1 MAELMRVPEV
11 AAGAS
16 EAILSEWL
24 VDAGTPFAGG
34 DAIAVLETEK
44 AVVEVEAEA
53 DAVILRTLVEGGST
67 VEVGSPMAVIGS
79 ADEVDADVDALLAE
93 LGIGEI
99 TSTPAEPR
107 REVPEAEAEFLAP
120 SQDAAPHEQAVESTT
135 TASGEEPAI
144 SRVFISPIARKLL
157 REAGVPIE
165 GLVGTGPGGRI
176 IRKDVE
182 SAIIA
187 GTEERAAEPAV
198 PEARPAPTVQ
208 QIGHRDEPHT
218 RIRRAIATRLTQSK
232 QEVPHFYVKRTVRID
247 SLMTLRAEVNQH
259 ATTKISVND
268 LLIKAIAVAH
278 TRVPEANVIWT
289 DGALRYFDH
298 VDISVAVASE
308 RGMVTPVLRD
318 VAGQSVGAIS
328 STVKMHV
335 ERANSGKLQQ
345 KDLEGGSISISNLG
359 MFGVDEFSAVINP
372 PQSAILAVGAG
383 RPAPVIVDGALAVA
397 TCMELALS
405 VDHRAIDGALAAR
418 WMDTLVTVLEQPMT
432 LLV

>member
-1 MAELMRVPEV
+1 MAALMRVPEV

-24 VDAGTPFAGG
+24 VDVGTPFAGG
-34 DAIAVLETEK
+34 DAIAVLETDK
-44 AVVEVEAEA
+44 AVVEVEAET
-53 DAVILRTLVEGGST
+53 DAVILRTLVEGGAM

-79 ADEVDADVDALLAE
+79 GDEVDADVDALLAE
-93 LGIGEI
+93 LSIGEI
-99 TSTPAEPR
+99 TSTPAESR
-107 REVPEAEAEFLAP
+107 REVSEAEA
-120 SQDAAPHEQAVESTT
+120 QAVESPT
-135 TASGEEPAI
+135 TASGEKPPT

-157 REAGVPIE
+157 SEAGVPIE
-165 GLVGTGPGGRI
+165 VLVGTGPGGRI

-187 GTEERAAEPAV
+187 SAEERAAEPVV
-198 PEARPAPTVQ
+198 PVARPAPTVQ
-208 QIGHRDEPHT
+208 QIGHRDEPHS

-259 ATTKISVND
+259 TMTKISVND

-289 DGALRYFDH
+289 DDALRYFDH

-308 RGMVTPVLRD
+308 RGLVTPVLRN

-328 STVKMHV
+328 SAVKMHV
-335 ERANSGKLQQ
+335 EQANSGKLQQ
-345 KDLEGGSISISNLG
+345 QDLEGGSISISNLG
-359 MFGVDEFSAVINP
+359 MFGVDEFSAIINP

-383 RPAPVIVDGALAVA
+383 RPAPVIVDGALAIA
-397 TCMELALS
+397 TCMELVLS
-405 VDHRAIDGALAAR
+405 VDHRAIDGTLAAR

>member
-16 EAILSEWL
+16 QAILSEWL
-24 VDAGTPFAGG
+24 VAAGIPFASG

-67 VEVGSPMAVIGS
+67 VEVGSPMAVLGS
-79 ADEVDADVDALLAE
+79 AGEGDADIDALLAE
-93 LGIGEI
+93 LGIGENA
-99 TSTPAEPR
+99 STPPA
-107 REVPEAEAEFLAP
+107 AP
-120 SQDAAPHEQAVESTT
+120 SS
-135 TASGEEPAI
+135 EP
-144 SRVFISPIARKLL
+144 SNGRVFISPIARKLL

-165 GLVGTGPGGRI
+165 GLVGTGRGGRI
-176 IRKDVE
+176 VRKDVT
-182 SAIIA
+182 SAISA
-187 GTEERAAEPAV
+187 GARERAAE
-198 PEARPAPTVQ
+198 

-218 RIRRAIATRLTQSK
+218 RIRGAIAKRLTQSK
-232 QEVPHFYVKRTVRID
+232 QDVPHFYVKRTVRID
-247 SLMTLRAEVNQH
+247 ALLTLRAEVNRH

-278 TRVPEANVIWT
+278 SRVPEANVIWT
-289 DGALRYFDH
+289 DDAVRHFDQ

-308 RGMVTPVLRD
+308 RGLVTPVLRD
-318 VAGQSVGAIS
+318 VVRQSVGAIS
-328 STVKMHV
+328 STVKTYV

-359 MFGVDEFSAVINP
+359 MFGVDEFSAIINP

-383 RPAPVIVDGALAVA
+383 RPAPVVVDGALTVA
-397 TCMELALS
+397 TCMELVLS
-405 VDHRAIDGALAAR
+405 ADHRALDGALAAR
-418 WMDTLVTVLEQPMT
+418 WMNTLVTVLEQPMT

>member
-24 VDAGTPFAGG
+24 VDVGTPFAGG

-53 DAVILRTLVEGGST
+53 DAVILRTLAEGGST

-79 ADEVDADVDALLAE
+79 ADEAGADADALLAE
-93 LGIGEI
+93 LGIGE
-99 TSTPAEPR
+99 SSPAEPR
-107 REVPEAEAEFLAP
+107 REVPVAEE
-120 SQDAAPHEQAVESTT
+120 
-135 TASGEEPAI
+135 GNG
-144 SRVFISPIARKLL
+144 RVFISPIARKLL

-176 IRKDVE
+176 IRKDVR
-182 SAIIA
+182 SAISA
-187 GTEERAAEPAV
+187 SREEPAV
-198 PEARPAPTVQ
+198 PEPRPAPASGRN
-208 QIGHRDEPHT
+208 GHRDEPHT
-218 RIRRAIATRLTQSK
+218 RIRRAIAKRLTQSK

-247 SLMTLRAEVNQH
+247 ALTTLRAEINQH
-259 ATTKISVND
+259 ATAKVSVND

-278 TRVPEANVIWT
+278 TRVPEVNVIWT
-289 DGALRYFDH
+289 DDAVRSFDH

-308 RGMVTPVLRD
+308 RGLVTPVLRD
-318 VAGQSVGAIS
+318 VARQSIGAVS
-328 STVKMHV
+328 GTVKMLV
-335 ERANSGKLQQ
+335 EQADGGKLQQ
-345 KDLEGGSISISNLG
+345 KDLEGGSITVSNLG
-359 MFGVDEFSAVINP
+359 MFGVDEFSAIINP

-383 RPAPVIVDGALAVA
+383 RPVPAIVDGAVAVA
-397 TCMELALS
+397 TCMDLVLS

-418 WMDTLVTVLEQPMT
+418 WMQTLVTVLEQPMT